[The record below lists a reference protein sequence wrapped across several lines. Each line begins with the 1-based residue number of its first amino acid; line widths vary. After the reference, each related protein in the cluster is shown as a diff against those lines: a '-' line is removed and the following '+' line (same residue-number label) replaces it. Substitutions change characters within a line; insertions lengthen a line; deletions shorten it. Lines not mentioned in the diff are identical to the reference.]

1 MTEEEIKNLNEAKR
15 LLKGSRA
22 EMQKY
27 AISVYAVMAQ
37 QNPVIN
43 AAVVR
48 ENLNSISHI
57 MAKADEL
64 LDRIDSAYIGPTTE
78 AMLKSK
84 ASRQV
89 LESAADIETRKNQK

>member
-1 MTEEEIKNLNEAKR
+1 MTKEELSNLNSAKR

-22 EMQKY
+22 KLQKY
-27 AISVYAVMAQ
+27 VISVYAVMAQ
-37 QNPVIN
+37 PNPVIN

-89 LESAADIETRKNQK
+89 FESAADAETWENQK